1 MMQNIHI
8 RRGSLSVAFVCMVLG
23 FMLALQ
29 FRSTQ
34 DIRAALPQQQRMEEL
49 TLRLERMEEENER
62 LHSQLNELASTSND
76 EKNKALTESLKMFSG
91 QTAVTGPGV
100 IIILDDS
107 TKTVRKEDPNL
118 YLVHDEDMLK
128 VINELRSAGAEAISI
143 NGQRLTAT
151 SEIRCAGPTI
161 SVNNV
166 RSAPPFEIKAIGSIK
181 DLVAAVNM
189 RGGVA
194 DTLKVWGIRLEI
206 QEVPDLLIPAYTT
219 TTQFKYAVATDK
231 KEEGS

>member
-1 MMQNIHI
+1 MQKLYMQ
-8 RRGSLSVAFVCMVLG
+8 RGSLSVAFVCMILG
-23 FMLALQ
+23 FMLAVQ

-34 DIRAALPQQQRMEEL
+34 DIKAALPQQQRMEEL
-49 TLRLERMEEENER
+49 TLRLEKMQEENER
-62 LHSQLNELASTSND
+62 LHTQLDELAATSGD
-76 EKNKALTESLKMFSG
+76 EQNKALNERLKLFSG

-128 VINELRSAGAEAISI
+128 VINELRSAGAEAISV

-166 RSAPPFEIKAIGSIK
+166 RSAPPFEIRAIGSIK
-181 DLVAAVNM
+181 DLVAAINM

-194 DTLKVWGIRLEI
+194 DTLKVWGIRLEV
-206 QEVPDLLIPAYTT
+206 QEVPNLLIPAYTT

-231 KEEGS
+231 KEEES